1 MSRMDEALR
10 RAGHSAAISLAPA
23 PSALSGAEEPD
34 SASADLVEPVVELDE
49 YAAEVPVDDRPVDDR
64 RPDPAAV
71 SDSAVSDSEVEAM
84 HAFGRVLTSLP
95 DADARAR
102 VLRWATESFVEG
114 GLQPACCE
122 RAAASGRLSTNS
134 MIQGFVADFQQ
145 LVRDWHGC
153 LDYPDSGTSGARP
166 GSSAES
172 AETAE
177 KILLGDL
184 CALRGDVAPTD
195 VT

>member
-1 MSRMDEALR
+1 MDEALR
-10 RAGHSAAISLAPA
+10 RAGHSAALSLAPA
-23 PSALSGAEEPD
+23 PPD
-34 SASADLVEPVVELDE
+34 STSTDLVEPVVDLDD
-49 YAAEVPVDDRPVDDR
+49 YVAEVSVDAHRVEDRHIDDRPVEDR
-64 RPDPAAV
+64 LPAA
-71 SDSAVSDSEVEAM
+71 SDVEVEAM
-84 HAFGRVLTSLP
+84 HAISQVLTGLS
-95 DADARAR
+95 DTDARAR

-134 MIQGFVADFQQ
+134 MIQGFVEDFQQ